1 MQQTPLSPAL
11 HQTRALIVLKEGK
24 AEQTRDSFQVLPDS
38 PFKGRTQS
46 GKNTC
51 RYKHTNTNTNT
62 QRQRQTHT
70 KIKTHKDKHTK
81 KQGKAEQTPF
91 KCCQIYPSKG
101 KAEHMEIQTHKDK
114 HMKLQTHKHKKKEE
128 KAEQTPFKCCQT
140 HSSKGTECFRQQLR
154 SDRIKEN

>member
-1 MQQTPLSPAL
+1 MKNTNKSKIYPQNPEVCLRCFRTSKRRERGGELQQTPLSPAL
-11 HQTRALIVLKEGK
+11 HQTGALAVLKEGK

-38 PFKGRTQS
+38 PFKGRTQA

-70 KIKTHKDKHTK
+70 RIKTHKDKHTK

-101 KAEHMEIQTHKDK
+101 KAEHM
-114 HMKLQTHKHKKKEE
+114 
-128 KAEQTPFKCCQT
+128 
-140 HSSKGTECFRQQLR
+140 
-154 SDRIKEN
+154 